1 MSRLIAFDTETYYSK
16 KEGYGISELGAWRYC
31 DDPRFDCYMIS
42 VSDGQETWA
51 GHPRDFNW
59 NSLEGADLVSHNKG
73 FDATV
78 VEAMVRKGMA
88 PSVNFK
94 SWECSANMSAF
105 LCNRRSL
112 KDAASFLLGKTL
124 SKETR
129 DYANGRTWDQIIKD
143 GRAEEMLTY
152 ARSDALTCWQLYA
165 KYGGLW
171 PARERALSNLTIHQ
185 GMRGIQVDVPLL
197 AEYLKTAQEMLFAA
211 EATLP
216 WVKEG
221 KSPTSPKAVAEHCR
235 LAGIPC
241 PPVKSHYQDGEA
253 RFAEWEAAYAPKHPW
268 IVNVSNWRMINKF
281 LASLNTIRE
290 RLEDTGIFHFG
301 LKYFGAHT
309 GRWSGDAGFNMQ
321 NLRKDPLYRDENGF
335 LITDAARLKEIGN
348 SKVLPSYVTAV
359 LDIRKLFIPRRGRKM
374 IVSDL
379 SQIEPRVLAWLV
391 GDEKML
397 ALMRAGR
404 SPYQAHAE
412 ATMNWTRGDMK
423 ALIKGG
429 DGEAKELYALAK
441 ARVLG
446 LGYGCG
452 WKKFITVAQVMAGL
466 DITVND
472 PEWETV
478 ADQHGQPMQISGYGA
493 NSRKIV
499 ADYRAQNPLIAS
511 RDKYSPGIWKK
522 LDDAFKASEGG
533 TFEVTL
539 PSGRVM
545 TYPQVRREVRS
556 VPDEETGKPIR
567 KWVWTAMIG
576 DRRFPLYGGL
586 FTENAV
592 QAISRDVF
600 GEHCL
605 ELQNTSGMDTL
616 FTAHDEAIVEADEG
630 IEAKDVQ
637 HIMSKTPEWIPGLP
651 LDAEAKEVKHYVK

>member
-1 MSRLIAFDTETYYSK
+1 MAVISVDFETVYDK
-16 KEGYGISELGAWRYC
+16 KSGYGISELGAWKYC
-31 DDPRFDCYMIS
+31 DDARFNPYLIS
-42 VSDGQETWA
+42 VSDGRETWA
-51 GHPRDFNW
+51 GEPKDFNW
-59 NSLEGADLVSHNKG
+59 DALDGATLLSHNKA

-78 VEAMVRKGMA
+78 YEAMVRKGMA
-88 PSVNFK
+88 PRVNVK
-94 SWECSANMSAF
+94 AWHCTANMAAY

-112 KDAASFLLGKTL
+112 ADACKFLLGVQV
-124 SKETR
+124 SKATR
-129 DYANGRTWDQIIKD
+129 DYANGKNWQDIIRD

-152 ARSDALTCWQLYA
+152 ARGDALRCHQLFA
-165 KYGGLW
+165 KYGHLW
-171 PARERALSNLTIHQ
+171 PDRERALSELTIFQ
-185 GMRGIQVDVPLL
+185 GDRGIQIDIPLL
-197 AEYLKTAQEMLFAA
+197 SEYLKTAQEMLLAA

-241 PPVKSHYQDGEA
+241 PPVKSHYADGEA
-253 RFAEWEAAYAPKHPW
+253 RFVEWEDAYSPKHPW

-281 LASLNTIRE
+281 LSSLNTIRE
-290 RLEDTGIFHFG
+290 RIEDNGIFHAT
-301 LKYFGAHT
+301 LKYWGAHT
-309 GRWSGDAGFNMQ
+309 GRWSGDAGFNLQ
-321 NLRKDPLYRDENGF
+321 NLRKDPLFRDENGF

-412 ATMNWTRGDMK
+412 ATMDWTRGDMK
-423 ALIKGG
+423 ALIKQG
-429 DGEAKELYALAK
+429 DVEAKELYALAK

-452 WKKFITVAQVMAGL
+452 WKKFITVAQIMAGL

-478 ADQHGQPMQISGYGA
+478 VDQHGKPSQVSGYGA
-493 NSRKIV
+493 NSRRIV
-499 ADYRAQNPLIAS
+499 KEYREQNPLIAS

-533 TFEVTL
+533 TFEMTL
-539 PSGRVM
+539 PSGRKM

-556 VPDEETGKPIR
+556 VPDEDTGKLIR

-600 GEHCL
+600 GEHL
-605 ELQNTSGMDTL
+605 LNLQNTSGIDTL
-616 FTAHDEAIVEADEG
+616 FSAHDEAICEVDEG
-630 IEAKDVQ
+630 VTARDVQ
-637 HIMSKTPEWIPGLP
+637 QTMSVAPEWMPGLP
-651 LDAEAKEVKHYVK
+651 LDAEAKEVPHYVK